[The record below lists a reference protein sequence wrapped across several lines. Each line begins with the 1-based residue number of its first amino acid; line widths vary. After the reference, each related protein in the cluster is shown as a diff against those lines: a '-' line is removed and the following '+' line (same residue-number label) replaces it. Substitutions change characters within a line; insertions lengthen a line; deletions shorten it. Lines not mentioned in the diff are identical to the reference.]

1 MIGMIKVI
9 APRPLQFAAVIEAL
23 TMLEPV
29 SVQSELDS
37 LEMILWII
45 QIREASGLTVDNSLF
60 FIKWIHSDVWSSS
73 LSKDRLSVS
82 SIRLFQ

>member
-37 LEMILWII
+37 LEMIL
-45 QIREASGLTVDNSLF
+45 
-60 FIKWIHSDVWSSS
+60 
-73 LSKDRLSVS
+73 
-82 SIRLFQ
+82 